1 MTTVITGLA
10 NLILHSHKWIRG
22 SRIGLLCNPA
32 SIDSQYRH
40 AKHLLNQAF
49 PGQLT
54 ALFSPQHGIF
64 AEKQDNMIE
73 SPHAIDK
80 DLGIPVFSLYGETR
94 IPTPEMFAQIDLLI
108 IDLLDVGTRVY
119 TFTSTLSYCLET
131 AAKLQKRVLVLD
143 RPNPVGGIQIEGNC
157 LSPDLSSFVGRY
169 PIPMRHGL
177 TMGEYAAYINETFH
191 INCSI
196 DIIPMSGWDRRMY
209 FQDTGLPWVLPS
221 PNLPTPNA
229 AIVYPGQVI
238 WEGTNISEGRG
249 TTLPFEQFGAPFIN
263 IDQLISFMGGLSI
276 PGAILR
282 PVAFEPTSNKW
293 AGQVCQGFQIH
304 VIDPYRFSPYRTSLK
319 LLQGIIHLHKDRFQ
333 WKSPPY
339 EYEWEKLPFDLIIG
353 SSVLRRQL
361 ENLEDMADIEKGW
374 TDELAEYGYTAAKF
388 HLYK

>member
-1 MTTVITGLA
+1 MAKVIPGLE
-10 NLILHSHKWIRG
+10 NLIIHGHDWTRDN
-22 SRIGLLCNPA
+22 RIGLLCNPA
-32 SIDSQYRH
+32 SVDSRYQH
-40 AKHLLNQAF
+40 AKHLLNRIF
-49 PGQLT
+49 PEQLT

-73 SPHAIDK
+73 SHHSVDPELK
-80 DLGIPVFSLYGETR
+80 IPVFSLYGDTR
-94 IPTPEMFAQIDLLI
+94 IPTPEMFEHIDLLI

-131 AAKLQKRVLVLD
+131 AAKLNKRVLVLD

-157 LSPDLSSFVGRY
+157 LSPLLASFVGRY

-177 TMGEYAAYINETFH
+177 TMGEYAAYINETFQ
-191 INCSI
+191 INCQL
-196 DIIPMSGWDRRMY
+196 DIIPMMGWERRMY

-221 PNLPTPNA
+221 PNLPTPDS

-249 TTLPFEQFGAPFIN
+249 TTLPFEQFGAPFID
-263 IDQLISFMGGLSI
+263 IDKLISFMGGVHI

-293 AGQVCQGFQIH
+293 AGQVCYGFQIH
-304 VIDPYRFSPYRTSLK
+304 VTDAHRFLPYRTSLK
-319 LLQGIIHLHKDRFQ
+319 LLQGILNHHKDQFQ

-339 EYEWEKLPFDLIIG
+339 EYEWEKLPIDMIIG
-353 SSVLRRQL
+353 NSAIRQQL
-361 ENLEDMADIEKGW
+361 ENLMDLASIENGW
-374 TDELAEYGYTAAKF
+374 EEEAVEYASAARKF